1 MFKVDVNTKRQ
12 TFRGR
17 NPLVNG
23 AVFLDSRVLMNK
35 AALDVACD
43 VPIIMNANN
52 KIERR
57 ERFNR
62 AIIPWII
69 AYATPFITLPLTNR
83 LAMKH
88 IAKLSK
94 FNGKEANIIKL
105 SNKHLI
111 SVKAL
116 EENIKPLAEKFNVD
130 LPKVLGKCGGDYEE
144 LRKKIVNAK
153 TVVASFDYV
162 FTTLSVGS
170 IGFINNAMTK
180 KTTRQRGF
188 SAEFEMADK
197 ETIEKRAE
205 KFSKREKKSKATF
218 AGTIFALSMLPLA
231 VRKGLLSSKS
241 TKFSNLIKKYGNKFD
256 YKDGIFM
263 GRFPFFLMAIASYF
277 GIFGA
282 SRNETEL
289 KDNVI
294 RSAFSLTAFFGGDL
308 LIGSTLARLSDKLL
322 KTELLDKTAPK
333 TLLNKIVPP
342 TRRLEEL
349 TGCNKSIAVGL
360 FWINLALLSGFIG
373 WALPL
378 ALNKMI
384 KKDVDTYIK
393 EQDNQLN
400 NIPQTNANVFKSMDE
415 FLNKTKQGQV
425 KV

>member
-1 MFKVDVNTKRQ
+1 MLTVDVNTKRQ
-12 TFRGR
+12 TFRGG

-43 VPIIMNANN
+43 VPIVMNANN
-52 KIERR
+52 KVERR

-62 AIIPWII
+62 ALIPWII
-69 AYATPFITLPLTNR
+69 AYATPFVTLPLTNR

-94 FNGKEANIIKL
+94 FNGKETNLIKL
-105 SNKHLI
+105 SNKHLT
-111 SVKAL
+111 SAKAL

-130 LPKVLGKCGGDYEE
+130 LPKVLEKCGGDYET

-153 TVVASFDYV
+153 TAVTSFDYI
-162 FTTLSVGS
+162 FTTLSAGS

-180 KTTRQRGF
+180 KKTGQQGF

-197 ETIEKRAE
+197 ETVEKRAE
-205 KFSKREKKSKATF
+205 KFSKREKKAKATF
-218 AGTIFALSMLPLA
+218 AGAVLALSMLPLA

-241 TKFSNLIKKYGNKFD
+241 TRFGNLIKKHGSKFD

-282 SRNETEL
+282 SRNETEV

-308 LIGSTLARLSDKLL
+308 LIGSTLARLSDKFL

-349 TGCNKSIAVGL
+349 TGRNKSIGAGL
-360 FWINLALLSGFIG
+360 FWANLALLSGFMG

-378 ALNKMI
+378 TLNKMI
-384 KKDVDTYIK
+384 KKDVDDYVK
-393 EQDNQLN
+393 EQGSQLN
-400 NIPQTNANVFKSMDE
+400 NIPQTNANAFKSMDE
-415 FLNKTKQGQV
+415 FLNKTKHEQV